1 MADSRG
7 LRAEFNLVV
16 SKMMVRAVPGGSVGF
31 SMIELIV
38 VILIL
43 GILAIVAIPRLIGVE
58 TFNTKGFSDRVAAG
72 LRFAQK
78 QAVAKRRNV
87 CVSVTASNITFNYAS
102 AAGAGT
108 ACDTPLA
115 GPGGESP
122 FIVAVE
128 PRGVGVVT
136 LSPVT
141 TFRFSALGRPSA
153 GQSFT
158 VTGDGSVTITVESE
172 TGHVRS

>member
-1 MADSRG
+1 M
-7 LRAEFNLVV
+7 V
-16 SKMMVRAVPGGSVGF
+16 VRAVPGGSVGF

-58 TFNTKGFSDRVAAG
+58 SFNTKGFSDRVAAG

-87 CVSVTASNITFNYAS
+87 CVGVTASTVTFNYAS
-102 AAGAGT
+102 AAGAGA

-115 GPGGESP
+115 GPGGEP
-122 FIVAVE
+122 AYVVAVE
-128 PRGVGVVT
+128 PRGVGTVT
-136 LSPVT
+136 LSPAT
-141 TFRFSALGRPSA
+141 TFSFSALGRPSA

-158 VTGDGSVTITVESE
+158 VTGSGIVTITVETE
-172 TGHVRS
+172 TGHVRSS